1 MCICAQNAAWIL
13 AFSSCMHVH
22 KHVHELH
29 QQDALLMSANFILLQ
44 LPNICNFQDLN
55 YTIII
60 KRIQPSHDTIT
71 GDIVIDPKTV
81 RGHNNMWYHDLMY
94 ACSGMY
100 TEEQNAVMCYV
111 IATWMSMNMLSTVRS
126 DVLMSV
132 PESTEAKIDVSP
144 TLSWSINS

>member
-81 RGHNNMWYHDLMY
+81 RGQ
-94 ACSGMY
+94 
-100 TEEQNAVMCYV
+100 TEVLEAVNTGLVANAVYLVLVDMD
-111 IATWMSMNMLSTVRS
+111 TVAG
-126 DVLMSV
+126 SV
-132 PESTEAKIDVSP
+132 SSNTTFGKQ
-144 TLSWSINS
+144 TLVCKHWCVAHNCLWKL